1 MLFLGPV
8 RSEDT
13 FHTFDSGGLK
23 VYNTASGH
31 RATRRLSRQQSSVS
45 TVAYLM
51 ANTGRT
57 FTLFLR
63 SFSSSCAE
71 NYRGCVWRKS
81 LLLMKN
87 SGGSFNSTVWR
98 AMCRIHQNGNI
109 VTDSEMTSVWSQ
121 QVPNKLPGC
130 FFYWAAAFQWSL
142 YFMLNI
148 SRYISSYAEI
158 IINIIFNI
166 IVLNR

>member
-81 LLLMKN
+81 LLLMRN

-98 AMCRIHQNGNI
+98 AMYRIHQNGNI

-130 FFYWAAAFQWSL
+130 FFIKLLRFNDL
-142 YFMLNI
+142 YI

>member
-57 FTLFLR
+57 FPLFLR

-71 NYRGCVWRKS
+71 NYRGCVWRKLS
-81 LLLMKN
+81 LLMRN

-130 FFYWAAAFQWSL
+130 FFIRLLRFNDLL

-158 IINIIFNI
+158 IINIKYNI